1 MIMYDASDSEAI
13 ARIAGRI
20 HTAGDHAAPFEARES
35 ARESPSG
42 TACNG
47 HAHHAAQARR
57 VCRVRAARGQQ
68 LQSLC
73 TALQVDFVVGTSA
86 KLYLEVSHHQ
96 GLKAHA
102 VGVRKCA
109 RRKEREPTCR
119 AAT

>member
-20 HTAGDHAAPFEARES
+20 HTAGDHAAPFE

-73 TALQVDFVVGTSA
+73 TALQVDSRW
-86 KLYLEVSHHQ
+86 L
-96 GLKAHA
+96 
-102 VGVRKCA
+102 A
-109 RRKEREPTCR
+109 RAQNYILR
-119 AAT
+119 